1 MARSQNRN
9 AGRQIEWLAV
19 WAVVSFIIAIVAAY
33 LTRDI
38 SRETISTFVTV
49 QVTFLSVTGG
59 ILLAVLAVSGDFTAI
74 GHFTQK
80 QLCLEELHVDH
91 NVKWFVGLVFI
102 FLLTAFGLSLFMLI
116 RDVISESLIG
126 YVSPVL
132 VALSIWAG
140 LLSLALPWVLER
152 LYLTK
157 FRRLLDARRKED
169 ERRVRDN
176 PTPRP

>member
-1 MARSQNRN
+1 MARSQNKH
-9 AGRQIEWLAV
+9 AGRQVEWLAV
-19 WAVVSFIIAIVAAY
+19 WAAISLILAIVAAC
-33 LTRDI
+33 LTRAA
-38 SRETISTFVTV
+38 SSETISTFVTV

-74 GHFTQK
+74 GHFTQN
-80 QLCLEELHVDH
+80 QLRLEELHVDH
-91 NVKWFVGLVFI
+91 NVKWFAGLIFL
-102 FLLTAFGLSLFMLI
+102 FLLTAFGLSLFMLV
-116 RDVISESLIG
+116 RDAISENLIG
-126 YVSPVL
+126 YVRLVL

-152 LYLTK
+152 VYRTK
-157 FRRLLDARRKED
+157 FRRLLDARKKED